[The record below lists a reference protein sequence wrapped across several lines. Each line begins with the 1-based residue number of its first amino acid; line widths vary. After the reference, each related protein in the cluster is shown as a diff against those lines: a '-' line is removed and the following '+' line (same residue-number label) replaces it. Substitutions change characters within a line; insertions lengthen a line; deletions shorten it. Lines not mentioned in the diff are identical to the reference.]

1 MSDRVRRLF
10 CKFWILEFGFWN
22 GGIASGLPIYTKLK
36 LLATAGFS
44 YSIQKKYMDEIIIK
58 TFDPRNRIMLELMA
72 RSAMRIGEVL
82 KIRPI
87 DVQDHKI
94 TLPEPKS
101 G

>member
-1 MSDRVRRLF
+1 ML
-10 CKFWILEFGFWN
+10 N
-22 GGIASGLPIYTKLK
+22 KLK

-44 YSIQKKYMDEIIIK
+44 YPIHKKYMDEIIFK
-58 TFDPRNRIMLELMA
+58 PFNPRNRIMLELMA
-72 RSAMRIGEVL
+72 RGAMRIGEVL

-87 DVQDHKI
+87 YVQDHKI